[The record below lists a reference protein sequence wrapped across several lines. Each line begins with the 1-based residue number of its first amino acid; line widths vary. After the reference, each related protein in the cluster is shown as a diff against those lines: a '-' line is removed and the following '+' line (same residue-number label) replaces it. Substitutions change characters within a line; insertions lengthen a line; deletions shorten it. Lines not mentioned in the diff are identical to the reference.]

1 LYLQESQSTALPPQ
15 SLLAQLGTGP
25 NFNFNLN
32 LTGLPGQS
40 YVLQTATNLVPPI
53 QWRSVLTNV
62 ADSNGGCLFTDTN
75 LNSGRKFYRVTTP

>member
-1 LYLQESQSTALPPQ
+1 MYLQESQSTALPPQ

-53 QWRSVLTNV
+53 QWFSVLTNA
-62 ADSNGGCLFTDTN
+62 ADANGIWQFTDTN
-75 LNSGRKFYRVTTP
+75 LNRDGKFYRVTTP